1 MNSRPFGSCANL
13 VEEPFEGQA
22 GLDGVLHQE
31 RAAAWLGV
39 HPRTSMNAPAAR
51 FVEPSAGNRAA
62 ARRMAWS
69 ATRVFEGVNAV
80 PEQEQKRTQ
89 RKDGGAE
96 GGDDAGQVTSSEK
109 GEKLK
114 GEMDD
119 ILDEI
124 DSVLEENAEEFVKS
138 YVQKGG
144 E

>member
-1 MNSRPFGSCANL
+1 LR
-13 VEEPFEGQA
+13 E
-22 GLDGVLHQE
+22 
-31 RAAAWLGV
+31 
-39 HPRTSMNAPAAR
+39 AR
-51 FVEPSAGNRAA
+51 LPQ
-62 ARRMAWS
+62 
-69 ATRVFEGVNAV
+69 
-80 PEQEQKRTQ
+80 EQEQKRPQ
-89 RKDGGAE
+89 KKGDGAGA
-96 GGDDAGQVTSSEK
+96 DAGQVETTNK